1 MTEVIDATLA
11 TAGKS
16 CNLGNDPSKY
26 SEKFEDWYDH
36 TSLLAD
42 SIGVK
47 NEKQKLS
54 LILLWG
60 GRDFRKHCKDA
71 GVITATEATEEAPVD
86 DLNGAIE
93 KIRKHFSDSV
103 NLSMAMFKL
112 MHVKQGTKS
121 VIEFLTEIDELATQC
136 QFVKNPYTKERA
148 MKDAYIF
155 GTSDDKLRKDALA
168 KDLDFKTLKTTA
180 LGYEQSRNAS
190 GQITSV
196 AEASVKQLSYSQ
208 AQVDEIVARVMAGK
222 YSNRN
227 PANSDRKP
235 ESNPNKCPNCP
246 PHYRPHGQGR
256 CPAKGKQCSACKE
269 KDHFA
274 KSRACKAG
282 GGEPVRSV
290 VEVEDTEYT
299 FGRVEVLEIRQVGG
313 SGENNVACMS
323 INRSKVN
330 MFVDSGSKKS
340 LLLYEQYETAMGTLI
355 PTTAK
360 LRPYGTESYLN
371 VKGKLHTMLKCEKGA
386 QIKTEIIVI
395 EGHLTEALLGDEDA
409 KALGILKIDPEGAA
423 EADIHDTVAG
433 ITDNLR
439 KAGITVITQK
449 NDPPEIPP
457 DEKARIDKIVQSY
470 PEVLKEDHEAGSG
483 LLLDE
488 TLQKPDVVKFHID
501 HTVPPVAAQFKQV
514 PVAYQSKVSQH
525 LQELREGGK
534 IEDVGPNEHCPWI
547 SNIVITEKK
556 QADQIRMNLDAREVN
571 KALKRT
577 KQHIETV
584 QEIRHKLTGATRF
597 SELDLGHGYHQIAL
611 DEKSRQMSVFQTHEG
626 LHRFKVLFFGA
637 SPASDLFHD
646 RIKSAIKGVEGAI
659 SIHDNILVW
668 GKTPKEHEENLVALL
683 QRCKERGI
691 TVRLSKSNIGKTEVD
706 WFGWTFSE
714 SGMSADKKKVRAI
727 VEAGPPQSTEEVKS
741 FLQACQFNARFM
753 VESENAYAELT
764 EPLRRLT
771 RKNARFRWSRE
782 CEESYQNIIAAM
794 TSDTALRPFDPRLK
808 TKLVTDAAPNGI
820 AASVFQEEETG
831 VWIPVDHASRSL
843 TPCEQNYS
851 QIEKESLGQAW
862 GMNEHRHYLLGIEFE
877 SYTDHQPLIPIYN
890 ANRRGNARI
899 ERHRLRVQG
908 FQYTMKHLP
917 GKSNPCD
924 YPSRHPIPLESYTEK
939 QKESMVIDDDDE
951 LCISKL
957 VTDDLPDAVTLQMVQ
972 VGTREDATLQ
982 RLIKALEKGYLPND
996 NTLREYKM
1004 VFNELTYADQVLLRG
1019 DRLVIPDAELY
1030 PGSGSLRQLVV
1041 DNAHEGH
1048 QGIVKCKR
1056 LLRSKVWFPG
1066 MDAMMELKVN
1076 NCIACQA
1083 TTYQP
1088 TRDPLKP
1095 SELPDGPWQYVDM
1108 DFWGPLPSGESI
1120 LVMIDPYSRY
1130 PEVEFCHST
1139 SAAAVVPKLDKVFS
1153 THGFPEKSKSD
1164 GGPPF
1169 NGGDAHYFK
1178 QYMKWAGIDHTV
1190 VSPEDPEA
1198 NGLAEGLMKS
1208 IKKVWHCARIEKKN
1222 FKQELYKFLRQ
1233 YRATPHST
1241 TGRSPAE
1248 ILFKRTIRTR
1258 LPGRFVPEHD
1268 PELRAQNDQA
1278 KAKQKKYKDAKANVR
1293 PHNIQVGDKV
1303 LLLQK
1308 VTKTKSVYDPEPFEV
1323 IEVHGTQ
1330 IKAERGRETKVR
1342 DAQKFKKVDRMAQRN
1357 YRRMREPLV
1366 VHTGEP
1372 DIIDSG
1378 EQLTQATHQAAQQG
1392 ELIQNGGNNQPDA
1405 EFVHMPDA
1413 AEGDI
1418 NIARRPRTKKR
1429 YNYPNGQLD
1438 PNIDVTLNRAE
1449 RRRDGKKI
1457 YDAATGKW
1465 MRP

>member
-1 MTEVIDATLA
+1 MTEVVDASLA
-11 TAGKS
+11 TAGKP

-26 SEKFEDWYDH
+26 CEKFEAWYDH

-42 SIGVK
+42 SIGIK
-47 NEKQKLS
+47 NKGQKLS

-60 GRDFRKHCKDA
+60 GRDFRKHAKDA
-71 GVITATEATEEAPVD
+71 GVITAAEATDTAPAD
-86 DLNGAIE
+86 DLAGAIE
-93 KIRKHFSDSV
+93 KIRAHFGTHV

-112 MHVKQGTKS
+112 MHTKQGTKS
-121 VIEFLTEIDELATQC
+121 VTEFLSDIDELATQC
-136 QFVKNPYTKERA
+136 QFAEQPYTKDRA

-168 KDLDFKTLKTTA
+168 KDLDYKTLRTTA

-190 GQITSV
+190 GQITS
-196 AEASVKQLSYSQ
+196 ASETAVKQVNYSQ
-208 AQVDEIVARVMAGK
+208 EQVDEIVARVMAGK
-222 YSNRN
+222 YSNRSQ
-227 PANSDRKP
+227 ANTDRKP
-235 ESNPNKCPNCP
+235 ESHTTKCPSCP
-246 PHYRPHGQGR
+246 PNYRPHAQGR
-256 CPAKGKQCSACKE
+256 CPAKGKQCAVCKE

-282 GGEPVRSV
+282 TGQPVRSV
-290 VEVEDTEYT
+290 EVEEEYT

-313 SGENNVACMS
+313 SGMSNIACLS
-323 INRSKVN
+323 VNKSRVN
-330 MFVDSGSKKS
+330 MYVDSGSKRS
-340 LLLYEQYETAMGTLI
+340 LLPFEQYESSMGPLI
-355 PTTAK
+355 PTAAK
-360 LRPYGTESYLN
+360 LRPYGTETYLN
-371 VKGKLHTMLKCEKGA
+371 VKGKLQVMMICDKGA
-386 QIKTEIIVI
+386 QIETEIIVV

-409 KALGILKIDPEGAA
+409 KALGILKIDPKGSA
-423 EADIHDTVAG
+423 EATRCDTVAG
-433 ITDNLR
+433 ITANLR
-439 KAGITVITQK
+439 NAGITVLTEK
-449 NDPPEIPP
+449 SKPPEIPP
-457 DEKARIDKIVQSY
+457 EEKERIKKIIQSF
-470 PEVLKEDHEAGSG
+470 PEVLKDDHEAGSG

-488 TLQKPDVVKFHID
+488 TLKKPDVVKFHID
-501 HTVPPVAAQFKQV
+501 PTVLPVAAQFKQV
-514 PVAYQSKVSQH
+514 PVAYQEKVSKH
-525 LQELREGGK
+525 LQELRESGK

-556 QADQIRMNLDAREVN
+556 QKDQIRMNVDAREVN
-571 KALKRT
+571 RALKRT

-584 QEIRHKLTGATRF
+584 QEIRHKLTGAMRF
-597 SELDLGHGYHQIAL
+597 SELDLGHGYHQISL
-611 DEKSRQMSVFQTHEG
+611 DEKSRYMSTFQTHEG
-626 LHRFKVLFFGA
+626 LHRYKVLFFGA

-646 RIKSAIKGVEGAI
+646 RIRAAIRGVDGAI

-668 GKTPKEHEENLVALL
+668 GKSPEEHEENLKALL

-691 TVRLSKSNIGKTEVD
+691 TIRMSKSNIGKTEVD

-753 VESENAYAELT
+753 IESENAYAELT

-771 RKNARFRWSRE
+771 RKNSRFLWSKE
-782 CEESYQNIIAAM
+782 CEQSYQNIVAAM
-794 TSDTALRPFDPRLK
+794 TSDTALRPFDPTLP
-808 TKLVTDAAPNGI
+808 TKLVTDAAPNGV
-820 AASVFQEEETG
+820 AASVFQEDETG

-877 SYTDHQPLIPIYN
+877 SFTDHQPLIPIYS

-924 YPSRHPIPLESYTEK
+924 YPSRHPIPLESYTEQ
-939 QKESMVIDDDDE
+939 QKENMVIDNDDE

-957 VTDDLPDAVTLQMVQ
+957 ITDDLPDAVTLKMVQ
-972 VGTREDATLQ
+972 VGTKEDATMQ
-982 RLIKALEKGYLPND
+982 SLINALEKGYLPND
-996 NTLREYKM
+996 HKLKEYKM

-1019 DRLVIPDAELY
+1019 DRLVIPDAELF
-1030 PGSGSLRQLVV
+1030 PGSGSLRQMVV

-1048 QGIVKCKR
+1048 QGIVKCKK
-1056 LLRSKVWFPG
+1056 LLRAKVWFPG
-1066 MDAMMELKVN
+1066 MDAMMERKVN

-1095 SELPDGPWQYVDM
+1095 TELPDGPWQYVDM

-1139 SAAAVVPKLDKVFS
+1139 SAVAVIPKLDKVFS

-1169 NGGDAHYFK
+1169 NGGDTHYFK
-1178 QYMKWAGIDHTV
+1178 QYMKWAGIDHKV
-1190 VSPEDPEA
+1190 VAPEDPEA
-1198 NGLAEGLMKS
+1198 NGLAEGFMKS
-1208 IKKVWHCARIEKKN
+1208 IKKVWHCARIEGKN

-1233 YRATPHST
+1233 YRATPHSS

-1248 ILFKRTIRTR
+1248 VLFKRTIRTR
-1258 LPGRFVPEHD
+1258 LPGRFAPEND
-1268 PELRAQNDQA
+1268 PELRAQNDDA
-1278 KAKQKKYKDAKANVR
+1278 KAKQKRYKDAKANVR
-1293 PHNIQVGDKV
+1293 PHNIEEGDEV

-1308 VTKTKSVYDPEPFEV
+1308 TSKTKSRYDPRPYEV
-1323 IEVHGTQ
+1323 TAVHGTQ
-1330 IKAERGRETKVR
+1330 ITAERGSETKRR
-1342 DAQKFKKVDRMAQRN
+1342 DAQKFKKVDSSVQMN
-1357 YRRMREPLV
+1357 YRRMREPLI

-1372 DIIDSG
+1372 DIIEVSDP
-1378 EQLTQATHQAAQQG
+1378 QLPHEGVA
-1392 ELIQNGGNNQPDA
+1392 LNGNNLQIEVNEQPQEA
-1405 EFVHMPDA
+1405 AFPVPHPVPEFPNRDR
-1413 AEGDI
+1413 
-1418 NIARRPRTKKR
+1418 NRPRYR
-1429 YNYPNGQLD
+1429 YPNGVLD
-1438 PNIDVTLNRAE
+1438 PNVDVTLNRSQ
-1449 RRRDGKKI
+1449 RRRESKKI
-1457 YDAATGKW
+1457 YNAETGQW
-1465 MRP
+1465 IRGAHDRM

>member
-1 MTEVIDATLA
+1 MAEVVDASLA

-16 CNLGNDPSKY
+16 CNLGNDPSKH
-26 SEKFEDWYDH
+26 SEKFEAWYDH

-47 NEKQKLS
+47 NTKQKLS

-60 GRDFRKHCKDA
+60 GRDFRKHAKDA
-71 GVITATEATEEAPVD
+71 GVITTAEATEEAPAD
-86 DLNGAIE
+86 ELDGAIE
-93 KIRKHFSDSV
+93 KIRKHFGSNV

-112 MHVKQGTKS
+112 MHAKQGTKS
-121 VIEFLTEIDELATQC
+121 VTEFLSEIDELATQC
-136 QFVKNPYTKERA
+136 QFVDKPYTKERA
-148 MKDAYIF
+148 MKDSFIF

-168 KDLDFKTLKTTA
+168 KDLDYKTLRTTA
-180 LGYEQSRNAS
+180 LGYEQSRSAS
-190 GQITSV
+190 GQIAT
-196 AEASVKQLSYSQ
+196 ASETAVKQVNYSQ
-208 AQVDEIVARVMAGK
+208 DQVDEIVARVMAGK

-227 PANSDRKP
+227 QAKTDRKP
-235 ESNPNKCPNCP
+235 ETNSSKCPNCP
-246 PHYRPHGQGR
+246 PHYRPHAPGR
-256 CPAKGKQCSACKE
+256 CPAKGKQCSECKE

-274 KSRACKAG
+274 RSRVCKG
-282 GGEPVRSV
+282 DTGQPVRSV
-290 VEVEDTEYT
+290 EVDEYT
-299 FGRVEVLEIRQVGG
+299 FGRVEVVEICQVAV
-313 SGENNVACMS
+313 SGMSNVASLS
-323 INRSKVN
+323 INRNRVS

-340 LLLYEQYETAMGTLI
+340 LLPYEQYEPSMGTLI
-355 PTTAK
+355 QTNTK
-360 LRPYGTESYLN
+360 LRPYGTETFLN
-371 VKGKLHTMLKCEKGA
+371 VKGKLHATLTCEKGA
-386 QIKTEIIVI
+386 HIETDIIVV

-409 KALGILKIDPEGAA
+409 KALGILKVDPKGST
-423 EADIHDTVAG
+423 EAMICDTVSGITANLRNAG
-433 ITDNLR
+433 IPVR
-439 KAGITVITQK
+439 SEKAR
-449 NDPPEIPP
+449 PPEIPQE
-457 DEKARIDKIVQSY
+457 EKARIEKLIQSF
-470 PEVLKEDHEAGSG
+470 PEVLKDDHEAGSG

-488 TLQKPDVVKFHID
+488 TLKKTDVVKFHID
-501 HTVPPVAAQFKQV
+501 PSVTPVAAQFKQV
-514 PVAYQSKVSQH
+514 PVAYQEKVSKH
-525 LQELREGGK
+525 LQELRESGK
-534 IEDVGPNEHCPWI
+534 IEDVGPKEHCPWI

-556 QADQIRMNLDAREVN
+556 QKDQIRMNIDAREVN

-611 DEKSRQMSVFQTHEG
+611 DDESRYMSTFQTHEG

-646 RIKSAIKGVEGAI
+646 RIKSAIRGVDGAI

-668 GKTPKEHEENLVALL
+668 GKTPEEHEANLKALL

-691 TVRLSKSNIGKTEVD
+691 TIRLSKSNIGKTEVD

-714 SGMSADKKKVRAI
+714 SGMSADQKKVRAI
-727 VEAGPPQSTEEVKS
+727 VEAGPPQSTDEVKS

-753 VESENAYAELT
+753 VESEKAYAELT
-764 EPLRRLT
+764 EPLRKLT
-771 RKNARFRWSRE
+771 RKNARFVWSRE
-782 CEESYQNIIAAM
+782 CERSYQNIIAAM
-794 TSDTALRPFDPRLK
+794 TSETALRPFDPALP

-862 GMNEHRHYLLGIEFE
+862 GMNEHRHYLLGIEFD
-877 SYTDHQPLIPIYN
+877 SYTDHQPLIPIYSG
-890 ANRRGNARI
+890 NRRGNARL

-908 FQYTMKHLP
+908 FQYNMKHIP
-917 GKSNPCD
+917 GKNNPCD

-939 QKESMVIDDDDE
+939 QRESMIIDDDDE

-957 VTDDLPDAVTLQMVQ
+957 ITDDLPDAVTLTMVQ
-972 VGTREDATLQ
+972 IGTKEDATMQ
-982 RLIKALEKGYLPND
+982 RLITALEKGYLPND
-996 NTLREYKM
+996 NTLKEYKM
-1004 VFNELTYADQVLLRG
+1004 VFNELTYTDQVLLRG
-1019 DRLVIPDAELY
+1019 DRLVIPDAELF
-1030 PGSGSLRQLVV
+1030 PGTGSLRQMVV

-1048 QGIVKCKR
+1048 QGIVKCKK
-1056 LLRSKVWFPG
+1056 LLRAKVWFPG
-1066 MDAMMELKVN
+1066 MDAMMEKKVN

-1095 SELPDGPWQYVDM
+1095 TELPDGPWQYVDM

-1139 SAAAVVPKLDKVFS
+1139 SAAAVVPKMDKVFS

-1169 NGGDAHYFK
+1169 NGGDTHYFK
-1178 QYMKWAGIDHTV
+1178 QYMKWAGVDHRV
-1190 VSPEDPEA
+1190 VTPEDPEA
-1198 NGLAEGLMKS
+1198 NGLAESFMKS
-1208 IKKVWHCARIEKKN
+1208 IKKVWHCARIEGKN

-1248 ILFKRTIRTR
+1248 VLFKRTIRTR
-1258 LPGRFVPEHD
+1258 LPGRFVPEDD
-1268 PELRAQNDQA
+1268 PELRAQNEQA

-1293 PHNIQVGDKV
+1293 PHNIAVGNEV

-1308 VTKTKSVYDPEPFEV
+1308 ATKSKSIYDPRPYQVTEV
-1323 IEVHGTQ
+1323 QGTQ
-1330 IKAERGRETKVR
+1330 ITAKRGSAIKRR
-1342 DAQKFKKVDRMAQRN
+1342 DAQKFKKVDSSVQRN
-1357 YRRMREPLV
+1357 YRRMREPLI

-1372 DIIDSG
+1372 DMIEGG
-1378 EQLTQATHQAAQQG
+1378 EQTPQVRPNGNHQVRPQ
-1392 ELIQNGGNNQPDA
+1392 ENNQHEEYQQPG
-1405 EFVHMPDA
+1405 A
-1413 AEGDI
+1413 AADPVPVQEPRDRNG
-1418 NIARRPRTKKR
+1418 ARPRYR
-1429 YNYPNGQLD
+1429 YPNGVLD
-1438 PNIDVTLNRAE
+1438 PNVDVTLNRAQ
-1449 RRRDGKKI
+1449 RRRESKRI
-1457 YDAATGKW
+1457 YNAATGQW
-1465 MRP
+1465 IRIAD